1 METKTCCVC
10 KQEKNIDQFRRSYCI
25 PCKKEYEKGNNH
37 LRRKWNDK
45 HKDRKSGYDKKY
57 LSKPGVK
64 EKVKQQA
71 KQWKEKNKD
80 YLKNYMKKY
89 TPEYRKNKMKND
101 SLFKLTNNIRSA
113 IYCSFYE
120 KNFTKSKRTEEIL
133 GCSFEEFKQHLES
146 QFEPWM
152 NWDNRGGHSIT
163 EQNKTWDIDH
173 IVPLNTAKTEE
184 DIIKLNHYTNF
195 KPVCS
200 YYNRY
205 IKRDKLV

>member
-10 KQEKNIDQFRRSYCI
+10 KQEKPIDQFRRSYCI
-25 PCKKEYEKGNNH
+25 PCKKEYEKQHNH

-45 HKDRKSGYDKKY
+45 HKDKQFEYNKKY
-57 LSKPGVK
+57 KSKPEAK
-64 EKVKQQA
+64 EYMKV
-71 KQWKEKNKD
+71 
-80 YLKNYMKKY
+80 YLKQYN
-89 TPEYRKNKMKND
+89 PEYRKNKIKND
-101 SLFKLTNNIRSA
+101 PLFRLTRNIRSL
-113 IYCSFYE
+113 IDYSFRN
-120 KNFTKSKRTEEIL
+120 KNYKKSYRTEEIL

-152 NWDNRGGHSIT
+152 NWDNRGGHSII

-184 DIIKLNHYTNF
+184 DIIKLNHYTNL